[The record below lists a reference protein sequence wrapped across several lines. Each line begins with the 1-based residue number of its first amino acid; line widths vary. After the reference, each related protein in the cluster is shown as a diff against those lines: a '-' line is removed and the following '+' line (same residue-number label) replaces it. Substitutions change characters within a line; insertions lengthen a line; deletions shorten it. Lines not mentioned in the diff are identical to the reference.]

1 MKIYPFLIL
10 SIFFIVSS
18 ASSCDKEKVLVDEP
32 KEAFR
37 DDFNG
42 TTVDE
47 SLWTVATWNE
57 HGGQT
62 GRERVYVKDG
72 YLHMIF
78 KNDNGTFL
86 SSAVQSKNEFLYGR
100 WEARLKPSFVPG
112 VLNSFYTIDWNDV
125 GSGDGTKQEI
135 DIEFLTQSFG
145 KDKGEVHFAVHA
157 EGLKSFNTNPDIVL
171 DFNPS
176 DDFHVWGFDVKP
188 DKIEWFVDGK
198 VLHTYYYTDHE
209 VKITDPY
216 QLKLNCW
223 SQNGQWIQ
231 GPPPSGVECVYL
243 IDWIR
248 FIPYE

>member
-1 MKIYPFLIL
+1 MRTYSYFIISMIVVLGIL
-10 SIFFIVSS
+10 SCGKSGGVIKNQ
-18 ASSCDKEKVLVDEP
+18 KEI
-32 KEAFR
+32 FR

-42 TTVDE
+42 NAVDE
-47 SLWTVATWNE
+47 SVWQIGTWNE

-62 GRERVYVKDG
+62 GRERVYVRDG

-86 SSAVQSKNEFLYGR
+86 SSALQSHKEFLYGR
-100 WEARLKPSFVPG
+100 WEARLKPSSIPG
-112 VLNSFYTIDWNDV
+112 VLNSFYTIDWNGA

-135 DIEFLTQSFG
+135 DIEFLTNSF
-145 KDKGEVHFAVHA
+145 KEDSGEVHFAVHA
-157 EGLKSFNTNPDIVL
+157 QGLKSFDTNPDIKL
-171 DFNPS
+171 NFNPS

-198 VLHTYYYTDHE
+198 ILHTYYYNNHE

-231 GPPPSGVECVYL
+231 GPPPSGVECIYL